1 MTADPAGGE
10 RRVGRERPVGR
21 GRSVRRERSSP
32 YLRVAGR
39 SRASDGAVIA
49 WSLADGRRGRRW
61 RAVALLDG
69 VITHALLLEVT
80 TTGRVA
86 RLELTTPAGMLTLH
100 PEPDE
105 AEIHGNVVAPDGRV
119 RPLAFRWSPDHEL
132 VVLGRP
138 IGTAVALHRRRQSLA
153 VGGSLTIPVLAIDGS
168 LAATPNALRVSR
180 SGPDLWLV
188 GMADGPLSE
197 FTVDP
202 DGLPPAEE
210 TWPLED

>member
-1 MTADPAGGE
+1 M
-10 RRVGRERPVGR
+10 RP
-21 GRSVRRERSSP
+21 RSSK

-49 WSLADGRRGRRW
+49 WSVAEGRRGRRW

-69 VITHALLLEVT
+69 AITHTLLLELT
-80 TTGRVA
+80 TAGRLA

-100 PEPDE
+100 PEPNE
-105 AEIHGNVVAPDGRV
+105 AEIHGNVVVADGRV
-119 RPLAFRWSPDHEL
+119 RPLAFEWSPDHEL

-138 IGTAVALHRRRQSLA
+138 IGTAVALHRRRGSLA
-153 VGGSLTIPVLAIDGS
+153 AGGSLTIPVLAISES
-168 LAATPNALRVSR
+168 LAVTPDALRVKR

-197 FTVDP
+197 FTTDR
-202 DGLPPAEE
+202 DGLPPAEG